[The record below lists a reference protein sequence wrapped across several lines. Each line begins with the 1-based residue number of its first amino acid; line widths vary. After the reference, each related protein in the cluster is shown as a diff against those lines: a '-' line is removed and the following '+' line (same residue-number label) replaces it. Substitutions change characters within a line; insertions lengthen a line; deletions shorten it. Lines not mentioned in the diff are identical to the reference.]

1 MGPGK
6 SPAVINRNHSGE
18 VKRCYREHMIHTKFY
33 NHQNCSFKLLC
44 VYFWSSRFDHIFR
57 GPVINELLNQIMFPL
72 SGCKALPVEGF
83 RQSCGVWQRT
93 LLLTWKLLFHSE
105 GVIINNHWHH
115 GRQEAGHYLQI
126 LRAGAEEDK
135 WMSTTCSHFIY
146 ICFNEMTMK
155 MNPFWTTYSQT
166 LAVTKKPAQIQLR
179 WSTVRTNRG
188 SLKTWLSIMSHA
200 PWPSDSIL
208 SSSIRS
214 GLSCSQTH
222 ITRCWYNEVSMCVC
236 VCVCVCVWG
245 NLIVTANLL

>member
-6 SPAVINRNHSGE
+6 SPVVINHNHSEE
-18 VKRCYREHMIHTKFY
+18 VKRPCYEEHMIHTTFH
-33 NHQNCSFKLLC
+33 NHHNCLLTLLY

-57 GPVINELLNQIMFPL
+57 GPIINELPNKIVFPL
-72 SGCKALPVEGF
+72 SGCEALPVEGF
-83 RQSCGVWQRT
+83 RQSGGVWQRT
-93 LLLTWKLLFHSE
+93 LLLTWKLLFHGE
-105 GVIINNHWHH
+105 GVIIDNHWHH
-115 GRQEAGHYLQI
+115 GRQEAGHHLQI

-135 WMSTTCSHFIY
+135 WVSTTRSQFIY
-146 ICFNEMTMK
+146 ICFNAMTMK
-155 MNPFWTTYSQT
+155 MTPFWTIYIQT
-166 LAVTKKPAQIQLR
+166 LAEPARIQLR

-222 ITRCWYNEVSMCVC
+222 ITCCW
-236 VCVCVCVWG
+236 
-245 NLIVTANLL
+245 